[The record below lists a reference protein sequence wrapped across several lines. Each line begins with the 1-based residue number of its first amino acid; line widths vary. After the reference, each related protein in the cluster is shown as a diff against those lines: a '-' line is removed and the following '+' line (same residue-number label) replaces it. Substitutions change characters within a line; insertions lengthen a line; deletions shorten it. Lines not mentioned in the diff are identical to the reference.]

1 MSALLS
7 STTDLLRPGGTRN
20 SGQAAGGA
28 FNPAA
33 DFAAKLETLLAGG
46 DAAGTSDDAEAKA
59 GDKDKELPP
68 IGGSDYGMYANV
80 VVNGK
85 VVASLSNSGGAM
97 IAEGYG
103 IQIPMDGDGPQL
115 ARARAE
121 AIAQQLGGTVQVL
134 STAMSEA
141 AWNRTGRSPNKA
153 DWSLGG
159 DEPPGYHPTIPPLPD
174 PLLLAQERR
183 DDVSVVGTL
192 DL

>member
-7 STTDLLRPGGTRN
+7 STTDLLRPGGTR
-20 SGQAAGGA
+20 SPGQAAGGA

-33 DFAAKLETLLAGG
+33 DFAAKLETLLADG
-46 DAAGTSDDAEAKA
+46 DAAGAPDEAKA
-59 GDKDKELPP
+59 GEKELPP

-85 VVASLSNSGGAM
+85 VVASLSNTGCAM
-97 IAEGYG
+97 VADGCG
-103 IQIPMDGDGPQL
+103 SQIPMDGDGPQL

-121 AIAQQLGGTVQVL
+121 AIAQQMGGTVQVL

-141 AWNRTGRSPNKA
+141 QWARTGRSPGKM
-153 DWSLGG
+153 DWSLSGT
-159 DEPPGYHPTIPPLPD
+159 EPPGYHPTIPSLPD